1 MQKKLSNIKNNRRQ
15 QDKKQILKL
24 SKSDHNLR
32 STLFTINYLTYARGC
47 DSTRI
52 KLLFFSLNLPVAGEL
67 DLTVGDSNK
76 LIPISSEFFHLK
88 LISESSQTK
97 QIKQISFC
105 VQFGRITM
113 RCFCKRFFCD
123 SCLISRRQKFNK

>member
-32 STLFTINYLTYARGC
+32 SKLFTINYLTYARGC

-52 KLLFFSLNLPVAGEL
+52 KLFFFTLNLPVAGKL
-67 DLTVGDSNK
+67 D
-76 LIPISSEFFHLK
+76 
-88 LISESSQTK
+88 
-97 QIKQISFC
+97 
-105 VQFGRITM
+105 
-113 RCFCKRFFCD
+113 
-123 SCLISRRQKFNK
+123 